1 MSKTVSQERLDR
13 AAACL
18 AGGGIVAFP
27 TETYYGLAVDPFD
40 PAALAR
46 LFQLKQRAGHK
57 PILTLIE
64 QPGQLSCLARDVP
77 PVFQRLMDCFWP
89 GPLTLVCR
97 ARPELP
103 AGLTAD
109 TGTIGVRVPGHSV
122 ARRLVKAFGR
132 PITGTSANISGMAA
146 ATTVAEVG
154 QQFGNGVD
162 LVLDGGPT
170 PGGKGSTVAG
180 LDKAG
185 SLVLIREGVIPF
197 NRLAAIITQR

>member
-1 MSKTVSQERLDR
+1 MSKAVSQERLSR

-18 AGGGIVAFP
+18 KHGGIVAFP
-27 TETYYGLAVDPFD
+27 TETYYGLAVDPFN

-57 PILTLIE
+57 PLLTLIE
-64 QPGQLSCLARDVP
+64 QQQQLSLLAREVP
-77 PVFQRLMDCFWP
+77 FVFQRLMARFWP

-103 AGLTAD
+103 AALTAD
-109 TGTIGVRVPGHSV
+109 TGTIGVRIPGTPV
-122 ARRLVKAFGR
+122 ARRLVETFGR

-146 ATTVAEVG
+146 ATTAAGVVR
-154 QQFGNGVD
+154 QFGDRVD

-170 PGGKGSTVAG
+170 PGGKGSTVVG
-180 LDKAG
+180 LDETGAV
-185 SLVLIREGVIPF
+185 VLIRAGVVPF
-197 NRLAAIITQR
+197 RRLAEVVGS